1 MIELIK
7 GEVVVNYNTIFIDEP
22 ISNKTEDE
30 KFLEYEINLIE
41 QTLGIAFE
49 GNSIEEK
56 EVFYL
61 QHKDTLNSAKDKI
74 LDQIFIAQTAKVIQF
89 GNGTN
94 EKVRVVAESIE
105 QAKAFYK
112 LNTSLTHTCMEALQ
126 AMEQNTEVEFML
138 YRIADVPVGERHI
151 FKKSTIKEDY
161 LEVPL
166 VYAVEYALQKGMKLP
181 CILQSFK

>member
-1 MIELIK
+1 M
-7 GEVVVNYNTIFIDEP
+7 NYNTLFIDES

-61 QHKDTLNSAKDKI
+61 QHKDTLSSAKNKI
-74 LDQIFIAQTAKVIQF
+74 LEQIFIAQTAKVIQF
-89 GNGTN
+89 ENDKN
-94 EKVRVVAESIE
+94 ETIRVVAESIE
-105 QAKAFYK
+105 QALDFYK
-112 LNTSLTHTCMEALQ
+112 MTASLTDNCMKVIHAKEL
-126 AMEQNTEVEFML
+126 NTEVEFMM
-138 YRIADVPVGERHI
+138 YSREKIPADDLHI
-151 FKKSTIKEDY
+151 FKASQVN
-161 LEVPL
+161 EVYIEKPL
-166 VYAVEYALQKGMKLP
+166 VYAVEYEVQNGMKLP